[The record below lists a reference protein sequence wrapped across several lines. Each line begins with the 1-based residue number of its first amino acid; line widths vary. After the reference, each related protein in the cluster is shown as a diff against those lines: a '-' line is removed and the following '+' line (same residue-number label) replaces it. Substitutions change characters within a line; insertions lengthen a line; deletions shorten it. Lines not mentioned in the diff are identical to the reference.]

1 MIRFLI
7 NNVLIIFF
15 IFFFENT
22 DASEV
27 NKIVVKVNEKII
39 TSYEVKN
46 KINTEL
52 VLRNL
57 EINQSN
63 INKMKNFAL
72 RSLIDFKVKQNE
84 ISKYSSIELD
94 NINVSKQL
102 SFISQGN
109 IENFKKKFLDNNLN
123 YDIFLKEQKIQVAW
137 QNVVLLLFR
146 DKVKINENELLAEI
160 NNLKK
165 EKSTIKT
172 YNLSEIE
179 VSFAN
184 IVEKE
189 EKIKK
194 IKESFKEIGFNQTV
208 SIFSES
214 DSVLNNGQLGFIDE
228 KSFSEEIYNN
238 LKNLNKGDISEPI
251 IQLNKIT
258 FLKVNEIKILKNQE
272 LNIEKLKQDLIN
284 KKTNN
289 LLTLYSK
296 SHLSKLKNNTF
307 IEFK

>member
-72 RSLIDFKVKQNE
+72 RSLIDFKVKENE

-307 IEFK
+307 IQFK

>member
-72 RSLIDFKVKQNE
+72 RSLIDFKVKENE

-272 LNIEKLKQDLIN
+272 LNIEKLRQDLIN

-307 IEFK
+307 IQFK

>member
-72 RSLIDFKVKQNE
+72 RSLIDFKVKENE

-109 IENFKKKFLDNNLN
+109 IENLKKKFLDNNLN

>member
-72 RSLIDFKVKQNE
+72 RSLIDFKVKENE

-228 KSFSEEIYNN
+228 NSFSEEIYNN

-272 LNIEKLKQDLIN
+272 VNIEKLKQDLIN

>member
-72 RSLIDFKVKQNE
+72 RSLIDFKVKENE

>member
-72 RSLIDFKVKQNE
+72 RSLIDFKVKENE

-109 IENFKKKFLDNNLN
+109 IENLKKKFLDNNLN

-208 SIFSES
+208 SILVSPT
-214 DSVLNNGQLGFIDE
+214 LC
-228 KSFSEEIYNN
+228 
-238 LKNLNKGDISEPI
+238 
-251 IQLNKIT
+251 
-258 FLKVNEIKILKNQE
+258 
-272 LNIEKLKQDLIN
+272 LIMDN
-284 KKTNN
+284 
-289 LLTLYSK
+289 
-296 SHLSKLKNNTF
+296 
-307 IEFK
+307 